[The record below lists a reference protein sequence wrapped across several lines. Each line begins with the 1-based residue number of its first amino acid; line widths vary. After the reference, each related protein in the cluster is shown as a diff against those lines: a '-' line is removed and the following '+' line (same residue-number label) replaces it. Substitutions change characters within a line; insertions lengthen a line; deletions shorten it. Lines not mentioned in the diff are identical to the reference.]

1 MYIYTTL
8 NLLTLPIF
16 HLSFTRMS
24 PGSTNIYKQQCGTET
39 TQMPIIY
46 EQSIYLK
53 QTLFNLISQI
63 LSDVRCLGFCLI
75 SRAVFLHNVCKES
88 VLISFVHYKA
98 SGLVP

>member
-1 MYIYTTL
+1 
-8 NLLTLPIF
+8 
-16 HLSFTRMS
+16 MS

-63 LSDVRCLGFCLI
+63 LSDVRCL
-75 SRAVFLHNVCKES
+75 VFAL
-88 VLISFVHYKA
+88 FR
-98 SGLVP
+98 GLSSYITYVRSLY